1 MKRTELERRERDL
14 RKAQKKQE
22 ALDNRSGSGNSVGDF
37 IDQLSGLFRYDV
49 TEIFNTKDDINILEV
64 LEEMQAILPQ
74 KKWDDVLKKA
84 IKKTGVVEK
93 ERAYKELQELLTF
106 EENEEAEEEVGV

>member
-22 ALDNRSGSGNSVGDF
+22 ALQGRASNGSSVGDF

-49 TEIFNTKDDINILEV
+49 TEIFNTKDDIDVLEV
-64 LEEMQAILPQ
+64 LEQMQAILPQ

-84 IKKTGVVEK
+84 IKKTGVQEK
-93 ERAYKELQELLTF
+93 ERAYNELLELLTF
-106 EENEEAEEEVGV
+106 ENDDAEEEVGV

>member
-22 ALDNRSGSGNSVGDF
+22 VLDRRSGQGTSVGDF
-37 IDQLSGLFRYDV
+37 IDQLSGLFRHDA
-49 TEIFNTKDDINILEV
+49 TEIFNTKDDINVLEV
-64 LEEMQAILPQ
+64 LEEMQAIIPQ

-93 ERAYKELQELLTF
+93 ERAYKELTELLSL
-106 EENEEAEEEVGV
+106 EEEESEEEVGV

>member
-22 ALDNRSGSGNSVGDF
+22 ALDKRGGGNGVGDF
-37 IDQLSGLFRYDV
+37 IDQLSGLFRYDA

-64 LEEMQAILPQ
+64 LEEMQVILPQ
-74 KKWDDVLKKA
+74 KKWDDVLKKS
-84 IKKTGVVEK
+84 IKKTGVLEK
-93 ERAYKELQELLTF
+93 DRAYKELLELLNV
-106 EENEEAEEEVGV
+106 EEESEDEEEEVGV